1 MGAKKKYTA
10 KALAQAVE
18 TYFRS
23 ISREKV
29 VTEEV
34 PTGELDSMGHKVY
47 EQKPV
52 LNALG
57 QELTVTEYLIPP
69 TVGGLSAFLGIHRST
84 WFAWCDASVYPDY
97 KDITQDATDRIH
109 AYLEKES
116 LTRPG
121 KDLKGVTFNLEHN
134 YGYREKGATQ
144 TAGGSGGLEDYL
156 SALTAQDLRQGGSE
170 F

>member
-10 KALAQAVE
+10 KALAKAVE

-34 PTGELDSMGHKVY
+34 ATGDLDSMGHKVY

-57 QELTVTEYLIPP
+57 KTMTMTEYLIPP

-84 WFAWCDASVYPDY
+84 WNAWCNSRLYPEYEDV
-97 KDITQDATDRIH
+97 IQDAMNRIH
-109 AYLEKES
+109 AYLEQES
-116 LTRPG
+116 LMRPG
-121 KDLKGVTFNLEHN
+121 KDLKGVIFNLENN
-134 YGYREKGATQ
+134 YGYREKTKVEVS
-144 TAGGSGGLEDYL
+144 GGSGGGLEDYL
-156 SALTAQDLRQGGSE
+156 SALADRDGGSE